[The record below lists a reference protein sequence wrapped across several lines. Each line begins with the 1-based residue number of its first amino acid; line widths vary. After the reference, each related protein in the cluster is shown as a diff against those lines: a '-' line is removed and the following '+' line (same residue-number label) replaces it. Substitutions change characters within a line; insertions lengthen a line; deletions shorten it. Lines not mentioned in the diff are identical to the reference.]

1 MTNQNNFWALL
12 DSSSQPNIVKHIEI
26 PAIQR
31 DYAQGRDNPTANRII
46 DSFLKAIISALEND
60 EPLHLDFIYGKE
72 YQLGESDQAEAELD
86 GLKDIFSALN
96 QYVETL
102 GHKTTIDITKVLS
115 ESAHNQ
121 KVLSYFIPLDGQQRL
136 TTLFLL
142 HWYLLYRIE
151 ESEAKFK
158 TLARFTYKTRASSH
172 DFIQFIC
179 SEDTQE
185 TLRDLKESSAQ
196 SSLENIAPITKM
208 NDLKKSTVSLARK
221 IQFLP
226 AFFSEWKYDPTVKGM
241 LAVLNRLD
249 EQLKDKPEEELKD
262 FWERLTRSKDPVIYF
277 DYLNLKDL
285 DQTDELYVKMN
296 ARGKQLSDWENFKVW
311 LIEQFSD
318 NFDIEEDEL
327 TKISIKLDIEWHD
340 IFWNARLD
348 NKKIDSVGSAY
359 LQFFKLQFLF
369 IYLKTIDE
377 KSIDPNIV
385 NILRAREEGDF
396 IEILE
401 SYFAKKPETKTE
413 YFKIIQTIL
422 DRLEASKGL
431 KELNEKVDSTYQL
444 YIKSAQVENF
454 VQYFFSKQSLDINL
468 WDTAFLYVIT
478 ERIEKSTADQ
488 RLDELEL
495 ERYSQILGNLIY
507 NTTIEENLA
516 LAKAIKSIDLI
527 IEALCDRDKHS
538 SINNYVASDDFSK
551 IPFFSGAQKEEEKRK
566 AEMVIDNPEWLPV
579 FTKAE
584 QTPYFYGQIGFII
597 DYLSSKSKLTI
608 DAFNFYSE
616 RLAFLFSSEILN
628 HPKELFQ
635 RALLTKGD
643 YTLRSGSN
651 RTFIQNDYGTL
662 SLRNRNWR
670 KLFKDKDKLGYLMA
684 LVEDPRLSVENIE
697 EALKQ
702 IITIYIGKLREEDN
716 IESLDLIVL
725 EPELIKL
732 CWKREFRVWDKNI
745 YLLNSTR
752 ISGWYWELY
761 SYYLKLQ
768 LEREYSEKISYIES
782 KGSSDRKPHIQL
794 KINDRV
800 ITIERNYKSGEFV
813 VKDETESNKPK
824 ELKSFPDDKSLTL
837 YQEISKYI
845 KYLIGKLNY
854 DG

>member
-12 DSSSQPNIVKHIEI
+12 DSSSQSNIVKHIEI

-31 DYAQGRDNPTANRII
+31 DYAQGRDNLTANRII

-72 YQLGESDQAEAELD
+72 YQLGESVQAEAELN

-96 QYVETL
+96 QYVKTL

-142 HWYLLYRIE
+142 HWYLLYCIEDHIE

-179 SEDTQE
+179 SKEAQK
-185 TLRDLKESSAQ
+185 TLRDLKKNS
-196 SSLENIAPITKM
+196 
-208 NDLKKSTVSLARK
+208 VSLARK

-262 FWERLTRSKDPVIYF
+262 FWERLTRSKEPVIYF
-277 DYLNLKDL
+277 DYLNLEKL

-311 LIEQFSD
+311 LIEQLSD

-327 TKISIKLDIEWHD
+327 TRISIKLDIKWHD

-348 NKKIDSVGSAY
+348 AEEVDSVGTAY

-401 SYFAKKPETKTE
+401 SYFAKKPEIKTE
-413 YFKIIQTIL
+413 YFKTIQTIL

-431 KELNEKVDSTYQL
+431 KELNKKVDSTYQL

-507 NTTIEENLA
+507 NTTIAENSA

-527 IEALCDRDKHS
+527 IEALCDRDKYF
-538 SINNYVASDDFSK
+538 SINDYVASDDFSK

-566 AEMVIDNPEWLPV
+566 AEIVIDNPEWLPV

-584 QTPYFYGQIGFII
+584 KIPYFYGQIGFIL
-597 DYLSSKSKLTI
+597 DYLSSKSKSTI

-616 RLAFLFSSEILN
+616 RLTLLFSDEILN
-628 HPKELFQ
+628 NGEQLFQ

-643 YTLRSGSN
+643 YTLHNGLN
-651 RTFIQNDYGTL
+651 LTFIKNGMGDL
-662 SLRNRNWR
+662 RLRNENWR
-670 KLFKDKDKLGYLMA
+670 RLFKDEVKLGYLMA
-684 LVEDPRLSVENIE
+684 LVEDPRLSLENIE
-697 EALKQ
+697 EGLKQ
-702 IITIYIGKLREEDN
+702 IITSYSGTLREDC
-716 IESLDLIVL
+716 IKSLDLFVL
-725 EPELIKL
+725 EPKLIKI
-732 CWKREFRVWDKNI
+732 CKVRAFRVWDKNI
-745 YLLNSTR
+745 YLLNSTQMNGKY
-752 ISGWYWELY
+752 SELH
-761 SYYLKLQ
+761 SYYLNLQ
-768 LEREYSEKISYIES
+768 LKREYSGIISYIES
-782 KGSSDRKPHIQL
+782 KGSSDREPHIQL
-794 KINDRV
+794 KINGRV
-800 ITIERNYKSGEFV
+800 ITIERDHISGEFI
-813 VKDETESNKPK
+813 VKDETESDKPK

-837 YQEISKYI
+837 YQEVSKYI
-845 KYLIGKLNY
+845 KELIDKAKL
-854 DG
+854 

>member
-185 TLRDLKESSAQ
+185 TLRDLKESSAP
-196 SSLENIAPITKM
+196 SSLE
-208 NDLKKSTVSLARK
+208 RK

-262 FWERLTRSKDPVIYF
+262 FWERLTRSKEPVIYF

-311 LIEQFSD
+311 LIEQLSD

-327 TKISIKLDIEWHD
+327 TRISIKLDIKWHD

-348 NKKIDSVGSAY
+348 AEEVDSVGTAY

-385 NILRAREEGDF
+385 NILREREEGDF
-396 IEILE
+396 IEIIE
-401 SYFAKKPETKTE
+401 SYFAKKPEIKTE
-413 YFKIIQTIL
+413 YFKTIQTIL

-468 WDTAFLYVIT
+468 WDTAFLYAIT
-478 ERIEKSTADQ
+478 ERIEKSTTGQ

-551 IPFFSGAQKEEEKRK
+551 IPFFSREQKEEENRK

-597 DYLSSKSKLTI
+597 DYLYSKSKLTI
-608 DAFNFYSE
+608 DAFNFYYE

-635 RALLTKGD
+635 RALLTKGN
-643 YTLRSGSN
+643 YTLYSN
-651 RTFIQNDYGTL
+651 RNQIFIKNVMKN
-662 SLRNRNWR
+662 LRLLNENWR
-670 KLFKDKDKLGYLMA
+670 KLFKDKNKLGHLMA

-702 IITIYIGKLREEDN
+702 IITSYIGTLREKDH
-716 IESLDLIVL
+716 IESLAFFVL
-725 EPELIKL
+725 EPELIKK
-732 CWKREFRVWDKNI
+732 CKVRAFRVWDKNI
-745 YLLNSTR
+745 YLLNSTQMNGKY
-752 ISGWYWELY
+752 SELH
-761 SYYLKLQ
+761 SYYLNLQ
-768 LEREYSEKISYIES
+768 LKREYSGIISYIES
-782 KGSSDRKPHIQL
+782 KGSSDREPHIQL
-794 KINDRV
+794 KINGRV
-800 ITIERNYKSGEFV
+800 ITIERDHISGEFI
-813 VKDETESNKPK
+813 VKDETESDKPK

-837 YQEISKYI
+837 YQEILKYI
-845 KYLIGKLNY
+845 KDLMDKAKL
-854 DG
+854 